1 MRFSLA
7 ESMIDPS
14 MYAPLVQAA
23 EEAGYD
29 SFVVPDSICY
39 PEDAESKYP
48 YNADGTREFLE
59 GKPFIEP
66 FSLIPAL
73 AAVTEKIRFTTFV
86 VKLPIR
92 NPVLVAKQVTSVGV
106 ITGGR
111 FGFGVGTSPWREDYD
126 ITEVPWERRGARMDE
141 CIEIINGF
149 ASGDYFGFSGEFY
162 DFPGSK
168 MCPVPEQ
175 RVPILVGGHSKMA
188 LSRAGRLG
196 DGWMH
201 AGGDAEELAAM
212 MATVDEHRAEAGRAD
227 QPFEVHAISIDA
239 YSPEGVERLEAAG
252 VTDCIVGFRDAYQPG
267 PDTQS
272 LDEKL
277 TAMQWYADEVI
288 AKVRG

>member
-7 ESMIDPS
+7 ESMIEPS

-23 EEAGYD
+23 EAAGYD

-39 PEDAESKYP
+39 PEEGDSQYP

-59 GKPFIEP
+59 DKPFIEP

-73 AAVTEKIRFTTFV
+73 AAITERMRFTTFV

-111 FGFGVGTSPWREDYD
+111 FGFGVGTSPWREDYE
-126 ITEVPWERRGARMDE
+126 ITQVPWERRGARMDE
-141 CIEIINGF
+141 CIEIINGLQT
-149 ASGDYFGFSGEFY
+149 GEYFGHTGEFY
-162 DFPGSK
+162 DFPACK
-168 MCPVPEQ
+168 LCPVPDPK
-175 RVPILVGGHSKMA
+175 VPVLVGGHSKMA
-188 LSRAGRLG
+188 LERAGRLG

-201 AGGDAEELAAM
+201 AGGDAEELGRMMSIVNDARAA
-212 MATVDEHRAEAGRAD
+212 HGRAD
-227 QPFEVHAISIDA
+227 GSFEVHAISIDA

-252 VTDCIVGFRDAYQPG
+252 VTDVIIGFRDAYQPG
-267 PDTQS
+267 PDPQT

-288 AKVRG
+288 RKFR

>member
-1 MRFSLA
+1 MRFSFA

-23 EEAGYD
+23 EQAGFD

-39 PEDAESKYP
+39 PEDADSRYP
-48 YNADGTREFLE
+48 YNADGTREFLD

-73 AAVTEKIRFTTFV
+73 AAVTETIRFTTFV

-92 NPVLVAKQVTSVGV
+92 NPVIVAKQATSVGV

-111 FGFGVGTSPWREDYD
+111 FGFGVGTSPWQEDYAV
-126 ITEVPWERRGARMDE
+126 TGVPWARRGARMDE
-141 CIEIINGF
+141 CIEIINGLQ
-149 ASGDYFGFSGEFY
+149 SGEYFGYDGEFY
-162 DFPGSK
+162 SFDPIK
-168 MCPVPEQ
+168 LCPVPEP
-175 RVPILVGGHSKMA
+175 RVPILVGGHSTMA
-188 LSRAGRLG
+188 LERAARLG

-201 AGGDAEELAAM
+201 GGGDAEELARM
-212 MATVDEHRAEAGRAD
+212 MDVIRARRAELGRAD

-239 YSPEGVERLEAAG
+239 YSPEGIERLAGAG
-252 VTDCIVGFRDAYQPG
+252 VTDVIVGFRDAYQPG
-267 PDTQS
+267 PDTQT

-277 TAMQWYADEVI
+277 TALQWYADEVI
-288 AKVRG
+288 AKVR

>member
-7 ESMIDPS
+7 ESMIEPT
-14 MYAPLVQAA
+14 MYAPLVKAA
-23 EEAGYD
+23 EAAGFD

-39 PEDAESKYP
+39 PQDAESTYP

-73 AAVTEKIRFTTFV
+73 AAVTERIRFTTFV

-126 ITEVPWERRGARMDE
+126 VTQIPWARRGARMDE
-141 CIEIINGF
+141 CMEVINGLQ
-149 ASGDYFGFSGEFY
+149 AGDYFGFAGEFY
-162 DFPGSK
+162 EFPPVK
-168 MCPVPEQ
+168 LCPVPDAK
-175 RVPILVGGHSKMA
+175 VPILVGGHSAMA
-188 LSRAGRLG
+188 LERAGRLG

-201 AGGDAEELAAM
+201 AGGDAEQLSRM
-212 MATVDEHRAEAGRAD
+212 LATVDEARERHGRAD
-227 QPFEVHAISIDA
+227 DPFEVHAISIDA
-239 YSPEGVERLEAAG
+239 YSPDGIEGLEAAG
-252 VTDCIVGFRDAYQPG
+252 VTDVIVGFRDAYQPG
-267 PDTQS
+267 PDTQT

-277 TAMQWYADEVI
+277 AAVEWYAGEVI
-288 AKVRG
+288 SHFR

>member
-7 ESMIDPS
+7 ESMIEPT

-23 EEAGYD
+23 EAAGFD

-39 PEDAESKYP
+39 PEDADSKYP

-73 AAVTEKIRFTTFV
+73 AAVTERMRYTTFV

-92 NPVLVAKQVTSVGV
+92 QPVLVAKQMTSVGV

-111 FGFGVGTSPWREDYD
+111 FAFGVGTSPWREDYD
-126 ITEVPWERRGARMDE
+126 VTQVPWARRGARMDE
-141 CIEIINGF
+141 CIEVLNGLQT
-149 ASGDYFGFSGEFY
+149 GEYFGFEGEFY
-162 DFPGSK
+162 EFPPVK
-168 MCPVPEQ
+168 LCPVPDPK
-175 RVPILVGGHSKMA
+175 VPILVGGHSAMA
-188 LSRAGRLG
+188 LERAGRLA

-201 AGGDAEELAAM
+201 AGGDAEELARM
-212 MATVDEHRAEAGRAD
+212 MAVIDDARERHGRGD

-239 YSPEGVERLEAAG
+239 YSPEGIERLEAAG
-252 VTDCIVGFRDAYQPG
+252 VTDAIVGFRDAYQPG

-272 LDEKL
+272 LDEKIGAL
-277 TAMQWYADEVI
+277 QWYADEVI
-288 AKVRG
+288 AKFR

>member
-7 ESMIDPS
+7 ESMIEPT

-23 EEAGYD
+23 EAAGYD

-39 PEDAESKYP
+39 PQEGESQYP
-48 YNADGTREFLE
+48 YNADGNREFLDD
-59 GKPFIEP
+59 KPFIEP

-73 AAVTEKIRFTTFV
+73 AAVTERMRFTTFV

-92 NPVLVAKQVTSVGV
+92 HPVLVAKQVSSVGV

-111 FGFGVGTSPWREDYD
+111 FGFGVGTSPWREDYE
-126 ITEVPWERRGARMDE
+126 ITQVPWERRGARMDE
-141 CIEIINGF
+141 CIEVINGLQ
-149 ASGDYFGFSGEFY
+149 SGDYFGYSGEFY
-162 DFPGSK
+162 EFPAAK
-168 MCPVPEQ
+168 MSPVPEQ
-175 RVPILVGGHSKMA
+175 KVPILVGGHSKMA

-201 AGGDAEELAAM
+201 AGGDAEELGRM
-212 MATVDEHRAEAGRAD
+212 MTVVDEHRMTAGRAD
-227 QPFEVHAISIDA
+227 ESFEVHAISIDA

-252 VTDCIVGFRDAYQPG
+252 VTDCIIGFRDAYQPG
-267 PDTQS
+267 PDPQT

-288 AKVRG
+288 AKFR